1 MTNASQTSEGEM
13 LNFRKESLTGLDNRN
28 WLINAT
34 DAGSSP
40 RCLGTRA
47 DRPTHAIVTLARR
60 REVARFG
67 PVRSFRD
74 RRFIQLEPLGP
85 L

>member
-28 WLINAT
+28 WLINAIV
-34 DAGSSP
+34 ASSSP

-47 DRPTHAIVTLARR
+47 DRPTHATSPSPRA
-60 REVARFG
+60 G
-67 PVRSFRD
+67 KSSGSD
-74 RRFIQLEPLGP
+74 R
-85 L
+85 

>member
-34 DAGSSP
+34 DPGSSP
-40 RCLGTRA
+40 RCLGPERIA
-47 DRPTHAIVTLARR
+47 RLKRSSPSPAPGSRPGSDR
-60 REVARFG
+60 
-67 PVRSFRD
+67 
-74 RRFIQLEPLGP
+74 
-85 L
+85 